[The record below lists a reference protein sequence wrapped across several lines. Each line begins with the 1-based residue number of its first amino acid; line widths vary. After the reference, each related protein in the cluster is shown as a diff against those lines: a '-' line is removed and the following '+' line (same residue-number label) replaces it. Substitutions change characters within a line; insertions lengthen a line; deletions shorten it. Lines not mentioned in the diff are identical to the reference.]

1 MDLAFTEQQQ
11 AFREE
16 VRSWLASNV
25 PAAPLQTF
33 DTAEG
38 FVQHRQW
45 EATLNKGRWGMV
57 TWPEELGGR
66 ALRLDSSG

>member
-11 AFREE
+11 TFREE
-16 VRSWLASNV
+16 VRSWLAANA

-38 FVQHRQW
+38 FLQHR
-45 EATLNKGRWGMV
+45 E
-57 TWPEELGGR
+57 
-66 ALRLDSSG
+66 